1 MTCHIRAQFAFIFA
15 IHHFFRIRDFVA
27 NPTIRQNQKNILLL
41 RSYFPYL
48 WLRLRYS
55 RSAKSKNILLLRSYF
70 MYLWLRLRY
79 SCSAKSKKIFCFCA
93 LISRIF
99 GCALDTPARQNQN
112 KFCFCARL
120 FVSLHHGS
128 VVQWIEFKIPVLT
141 IWVRIPSESQCTAT
155 DTL

>member
-1 MTCHIRAQFAFIFA
+1 MIVIPDISITCHIRAQFAFIFV

-27 NPTIRQNQKNILLL
+27 NPIIRQNQ
-41 RSYFPYL
+41 
-48 WLRLRYS
+48 
-55 RSAKSKNILLLRSYF
+55 KNILLLRSYF

-79 SCSAKSKKIFCFCA
+79 SSSAKSKKIFCFCA

-99 GCALDTPARQNQN
+99 GFALDTLARQNQN

-155 DTL
+155 DIL